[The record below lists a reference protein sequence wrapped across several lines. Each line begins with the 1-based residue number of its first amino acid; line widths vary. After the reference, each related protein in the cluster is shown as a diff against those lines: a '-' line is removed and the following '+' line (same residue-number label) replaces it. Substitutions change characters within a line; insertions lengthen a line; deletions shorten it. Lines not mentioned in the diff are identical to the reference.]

1 MNVMTLPADRQR
13 HAPRSGGRTAARGE
27 PGLPAATA
35 RAAERQRYPV
45 AGATALAPQ
54 VQPERPPREE
64 VPREEVPR
72 EEVPRADARLRVTPP
87 APVTAPR
94 APFVALVLV
103 LVLVGVVGILVL
115 NTKIAENAFRLDAL
129 HKQQS
134 SLDRQE
140 EQLRGDLAQK
150 ESPGYLAAQAARL
163 GAVPT
168 RTPAFLV
175 LPNGT
180 QLAMPGPAGTRK

>member
-1 MNVMTLPADRQR
+1 MNVTTLPADRQR
-13 HAPRSGGRTAARGE
+13 REPRGPALGPDRPGVVRRSGGRTATSEA
-27 PGLPAATA
+27 
-35 RAAERQRYPV
+35 YPV
-45 AGATALAPQ
+45 AGANALVPQ
-54 VQPERPPREE
+54 VVPERPAPARSRGPE
-64 VPREEVPR
+64 
-72 EEVPRADARLRVTPP
+72 RATEPDARLRVAPP
-87 APVTAPR
+87 APVSAPR

-103 LVLVGVVGILVL
+103 LVIFGVVGILVL

-150 ESPGYLAAQAARL
+150 ESPAFLAAQAARFGL
-163 GAVPT
+163 VPS

-180 QLAMPGPAGTRK
+180 QLAMPGPSGTRK